1 MKCVNRR
8 VGARYIVSLQRFVIG
23 MALLSLLLLGAAVS
37 LSADVP
43 AQAVPTL
50 VPPTLVPTLDAAA
63 VSDALLSEST
73 VARIQR
79 DGKVRVGLLYN
90 APPFGEMNIRGEVA
104 GFDADLARAMAETWG
119 VTFEPV
125 QVTRQTAL
133 ETLRKGRVDM
143 LVAAQVHYRDLDS
156 QVEFSQTYYPTQ
168 QAMLLRIDDGAA
180 SLTDMAN
187 RRIGVVTGYPG
198 EQAVMNWQQRTGIAI
213 SIQQYLTLDQA
224 IVGLLTNEVDGVVEN
239 HVQLTRVVRDPSQV
253 KVLGEPVAHEPYSI
267 VLPRQDVYFRNLI
280 NRTLHYL
287 VQTGRMNEIHQKVF
301 NGTKYPDNALPIWAN
316 VGDEAPKPDQYGS
329 DVPYP
334 TQYVV
339 PRIQTGRTVR
349 VAGVADL
356 PPDAMESEKR
366 LDALNRAMA
375 EALAARWGSTIQF
388 IPNSVANAV
397 DLVANGQ
404 ADMAVGVP
412 LDWSLT
418 DRVDFS
424 SFYYLHGDRLLVEEN
439 SPFETFN
446 DLRGRTVGI
455 FASEPGV
462 ADRVN
467 ALADQ
472 VNTGV
477 NIFTIL
483 REQDAALTI
492 LTEDNVDVIY
502 GDILKLLPHVETNP
516 DLLRITTRGD
526 APDPWYS
533 RVYRGI
539 ALPRNDLDFRLLVDY
554 TLQEIVRDGVWHG
567 LMTPVMLPGDV
578 PTLETWPGPVAAFG
592 FNLDEVLGG

>member
-1 MKCVNRR
+1 MKCVNKWVRTR
-8 VGARYIVSLQRFVIG
+8 HA
-23 MALLSLLLLGAAVS
+23 LSLRVLFVLFALSLLLGAAVS

-43 AQAVPTL
+43 GQPAPTL
-50 VPPTLVPTLDAAA
+50 VPPTLFPTVDTAA

-104 GFDADLARAMAETWG
+104 GFDADLARAMAEAWG

-133 ETLRKGRVDM
+133 ETLRKGAVDM
-143 LVAAQVHYRDLDS
+143 LVAAQVHYRELDA

-180 SLTDMAN
+180 ALSDMAN
-187 RRIGVVTGYPG
+187 RRVGVVMGYPG
-198 EQAVMNWQQRTGIAI
+198 EQAVLNWQQRTGIAI
-213 SIQQYLTLDQA
+213 SVQQYLTLDRA
-224 IVGLLTNEVDGVVEN
+224 IAGLLNKEVDGVVEN
-239 HVQLTRVVRDPSQV
+239 RVQLTRVVTDPSQV
-253 KVLGEPVAHEPYSI
+253 KILDEPVAPEPYAI
-267 VLPRQDVYFRNLI
+267 VFPRQDINFRNLI
-280 NRTLHYL
+280 NRTLQYL
-287 VQTGRMNEIHQKVF
+287 VKNGKLNEIHQKDF
-301 NGTKYPDNALPIWAN
+301 NGTKYPENALLVWAN
-316 VGDEAPKPDQYGS
+316 VGDDAPKPSQYDS

-339 PRIQTGRTVR
+339 PRIQTGRVVR

-375 EALAARWGSTIQF
+375 EALAARWGSTVQF
-388 IPNSVANAV
+388 IPNSVENAV
-397 DLVANGQ
+397 DLVASGQ

-424 SFYYLHGDRLLVEEN
+424 SFYFLHGDRLLVEEN
-439 SPFETFN
+439 SRFETFN
-446 DLRGRTVGI
+446 ELRGRTVGI
-455 FASEPGV
+455 FASEPGA

-492 LTEDNVDVIY
+492 LVDDNVDVIY
-502 GDILKLLPHVETNP
+502 GDILKLIPHVEANP
-516 DLLRITTRGD
+516 DALRITTRGD

-533 RVYRGI
+533 RIYTAI
-539 ALPRNDLDFRLLVDY
+539 AVPRNDLDFRLLVDY
-554 TLQEIVRDGVWHG
+554 TLQEIARDGVWRD
-567 LMTPVMLPGDV
+567 LMTPVMLPADV
-578 PTLETWPGPVAAFG
+578 PTLEIWPGPAAAFG